1 MIKHAFALVSVITRV
16 FYLHST
22 ALMSMFRRIY
32 NAIMTSYH
40 KPLPLSWNS
49 LHFLLMGPQV
59 PCSHLHGSTDTAIV
73 GVHLSLSPNISWAS
87 SEHGPII
94 FNRALV
100 SNIAWAHKSGPS
112 GIFFWSFS
120 PSLNTYCGVPVTAL
134 GAENA
139 ADPAELTQRDCG
151 LAGLSHKGLFN

>member
-32 NAIMTSYH
+32 NAIMNSYH

-59 PCSHLHGSTDTAIV
+59 PCSHLHDSTDTAIV
-73 GVHLSLSPNISWAS
+73 GLHLSLSPNISWAS

-100 SNIAWAHKSGPS
+100 SNIAWAHKSCPS
-112 GIFFWSFS
+112 GIFFFLVFFPFIKYVLW
-120 PSLNTYCGVPVTAL
+120 
-134 GAENA
+134 GACHSARCWECSRSSWA
-139 ADPAELTQRDCG
+139 HSERLWISRAQP
-151 LAGLSHKGLFN
+151 